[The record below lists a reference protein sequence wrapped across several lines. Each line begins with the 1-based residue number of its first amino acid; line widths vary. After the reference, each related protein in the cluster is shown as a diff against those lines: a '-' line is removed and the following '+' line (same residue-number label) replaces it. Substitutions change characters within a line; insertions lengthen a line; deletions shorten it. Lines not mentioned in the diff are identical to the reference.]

1 MRDDRLSAIREIRK
15 LYSDL
20 EYVAPEWAELDRDE
34 LEQAAEENMKRVEIV
49 ERMERA
55 MTALHERRFGAV
67 PQLTEDEIFACR
79 DFNGAL
85 ELVRAEQSSPFVLDP
100 PKGLFAKKP
109 KKEDYYALGQAIQL
123 MKYYYQITAVRQ
135 RAYAQ
140 RFYGETVRKLDMFEY
155 YRADMLE
162 NSPAYKGLYEN
173 YTKPDGKREHIYIG
187 DIFENI
193 DMPDEMADGTR
204 EYFDSVLNER
214 GILAEGRFRI
224 PCGYKADEPF
234 VLFIN
239 HMYPVDHPQ
248 DAQKSKNLLHNFVY
262 QVIHAMPA
270 YSYQFIYMDPLNAGG
285 SLGELQNLAYVRDGN
300 AFWLHEALYNNEY
313 VMFQPVTNKDDFR
326 RQLQE
331 LTERTGKINTAIG
344 DEPSVC
350 IRNRDMFDEDG
361 TWKDGAKII
370 PQQFV
375 IIENTQEVLSS
386 EACQQ
391 LETLINN
398 SRRCGI
404 SLIMVSCRDRM
415 KRLDEHEQRLMRNRG
430 VDVIDWA
437 PEGITISSANSLL
450 GEKESGTFRYGFL
463 PFSDPYKYPDYV
475 AGIAKELKPNLKVET
490 RFMKLFDIDRVW
502 GSRDAAEGI
511 RIPAGVNSRGQI
523 VEISF
528 GGVQNSGL
536 LAGTTGCGKSSF
548 LHTIINGVLT
558 FYRPQDVELW
568 LSDYKTVEFMRYT
581 ENTPAN
587 IKFVGTARTKEY
599 SLALIDKIYE
609 EFERRSYLIG
619 AAGVTS
625 IKDYRE
631 IKGRDSMPRLL
642 IIIDEFHVMSNHI
655 KDEPEYSDRFTG
667 ILREARSVGISMFL
681 SDQTC
686 GVGLNGLKED
696 ARLQINNRM
705 AMKTSID
712 EYNAVFNITNAKDV
726 VPEIQQ
732 YEILLQRTQ
741 NRRNLNGLE
750 EVSVFYEQSKTIF
763 TPPEVRDIIAK
774 KSMETYGTNEELQ
787 SISRDLRAPADWDS
801 ILQEA
806 AAEPLRRG
814 FGLFPGIPTDLKSF
828 LRIRMLDNYNENL
841 ISIGADDIL
850 QSEVMVHLVEGLCRT
865 DPKARI
871 LFIASEND
879 DIFAT
884 AEGWIYDFCREHPD
898 AELITEEED
907 ICRCIAELADEV
919 EAGRSRR
926 QVERHVIAVWLGMPD
941 ICRDMEHFP
950 EGRPESLKKKEG
962 SSTAPGRR
970 DHESLEAMFDSL
982 FGPMATEQAAEAPD
996 EEEVNE
1002 SFLFNASEEIKG
1014 LLDEGPRRGIH
1025 SLVFN
1030 SAVNVSKRIR
1040 CARFE
1045 SFNHKIAFRMSK
1057 DEAFDF
1063 LGNSKAIVT
1072 PDNEIIDEKTAVYYD
1087 GKTAVRFVPFI
1098 DERIE

>member
-1 MRDDRLSAIREIRK
+1 MRDDRLSAIKEIRK

-20 EYVAPEWAELDRDE
+20 EYAAPEWVGLGRYE

-55 MTALHERRFGAV
+55 MKGLHERKFGEV
-67 PQLTEDEIFACR
+67 PQLSEEEVVSCR
-79 DFNGAL
+79 DFSGAL
-85 ELVRAEQSSPFVLDP
+85 EMVRREQSSPFVLDP
-100 PKGLFAKKP
+100 PKGLFTKKP

-140 RFYGETVRKLDMFEY
+140 SFCGEMVRKLDMFEY

-162 NSPAYKGLYEN
+162 NTPANKGLFEK
-173 YTKPDGKREHIYIG
+173 YTKPDGKKEHIYIG
-187 DIFENI
+187 DVLEYF
-193 DMPDEMADGTR
+193 DMPEEIADGTK
-204 EYFDSVLNER
+204 EYFDGVLRER
-214 GILAEGRFRI
+214 GIEAKSSFRI
-224 PCGYKADEPF
+224 PCGYMADEPF

-239 HMYPVDHPQ
+239 HMYSVDRPQ
-248 DAQKSKNLLHNFVY
+248 DAQRSRNLLHNFIY

-285 SLGELQNLAYVRDGN
+285 SLGELQKLSSVRDGN
-300 AFWLHEALYNNEY
+300 AFWLQESLYNNQY
-313 VMFQPVTNKDDFR
+313 VMFRTVTSKEDFR

-331 LTERTGKINTAIG
+331 LTERTGKINMTLG
-344 DEPSVC
+344 NEPSVR
-350 IRNRDMFDEDG
+350 IHNRDMFGEDG
-361 TWKDGAKII
+361 SWKDGARII

-375 IIENTQEVLSS
+375 IIENTHEVLNSDT
-386 EACQQ
+386 CQQ

-404 SLIMVSCRDRM
+404 SLIMVSSREKM
-415 KRLDEHEQRLMRNRG
+415 KRPDEHEQRLMRNRE

-437 PEGITISSANSLL
+437 PEGTTISSSNSLM

-463 PFSDPYKYPDYV
+463 PFSNPYKCPEYV
-475 AGIAKELKPNLKVET
+475 EGIAKELKPNLKVET
-490 RFMKLFDIDRVW
+490 QFTKLFDIDRVW

-511 RIPAGVNSRGQI
+511 RVPAGVNSRGQI

-558 FYRPQDVELW
+558 FSRPQDVELW
-568 LSDYKTVEFMRYT
+568 ISDYKTVEFLRYT

-667 ILREARSVGISMFL
+667 ILREARSVGISMLL

-726 VPEIQQ
+726 VPEIRQ

-741 NRRNLNGLE
+741 SRLNVNGVE

-763 TPPEVRDIIAK
+763 TPAEVRDIIAK

-841 ISIGADDIL
+841 MSIGSDDIL
-850 QSEVMVHLVEGLCRT
+850 QAEVMVHLVEGLCRT
-865 DPKARI
+865 DPKARVI
-871 LFIASEND
+871 FIASEND

-884 AEGWIYDFCREHPD
+884 AEGWIYDFCREHKD
-898 AELITEEED
+898 AELITEADD
-907 ICRCIAELADEV
+907 ICRCIAELTDEV
-919 EAGRSRR
+919 DAGRSRR
-926 QVERHVIAVWLGMPD
+926 QAERHVMAVWLGMPD

-950 EGRPESLKKKEG
+950 EGRPEALRKKG
-962 SSTAPGRR
+962 SSSDSGRR
-970 DHESLEAMFDSL
+970 DKQSLESMFDSL
-982 FGPMATEQAAEAPD
+982 FGPEETEQSSEASAPEAE
-996 EEEVNE
+996 NE

-1030 SAVNVSKRIR
+1030 SAVTVSKRIR

-1098 DERIE
+1098 DGRIE